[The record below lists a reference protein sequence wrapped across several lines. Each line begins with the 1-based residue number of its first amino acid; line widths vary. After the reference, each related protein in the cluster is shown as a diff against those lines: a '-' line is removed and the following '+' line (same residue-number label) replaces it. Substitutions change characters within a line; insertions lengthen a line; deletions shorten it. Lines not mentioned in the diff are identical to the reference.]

1 MLMIWTGDLMHPQE
15 DATDGARSAYM
26 AHKQGKDHI
35 TVKEAATLVDRTVA
49 TVKKWIKSGGLS
61 GHRRDPGNNRSAL
74 LVSRS
79 ELMTYVVIAGKK
91 ADTGRVRSSSSGPSK
106 AVLLAELEGQKTLNH
121 SLRAQL
127 DLVDSQMRLLEEGK
141 RTERERACEWKDRA
155 KALEAELRALR
166 MHAGLPWWRRLL
178 TTTAAPAEAIAIPVG
193 AK

>member
-1 MLMIWTGDLMHPQE
+1 MHPRE
-15 DATDGARSAYM
+15 DAIEGARSAYM

-35 TVKEAATLVDRTVA
+35 SIKEAATLVDRTGA
-49 TVKKWIKSGGLS
+49 TVKKWVKSGGLT
-61 GHRRDPGNNRSAL
+61 GYRQDPGNKRSAL

-79 ELMTYVVIAGKK
+79 ELMTYVVTAGKK
-91 ADTGRVRSSSSGPSK
+91 ADIGRVASSSSGPSK
-106 AVLLAELEGQKTLNH
+106 AVLVAELEGQKTLNH

-166 MHAGLPWWRRLL
+166 MHSGLPWWRRLL
-178 TTTAAPAEAIAIPVG
+178 TTSAAPADAIAIPVG